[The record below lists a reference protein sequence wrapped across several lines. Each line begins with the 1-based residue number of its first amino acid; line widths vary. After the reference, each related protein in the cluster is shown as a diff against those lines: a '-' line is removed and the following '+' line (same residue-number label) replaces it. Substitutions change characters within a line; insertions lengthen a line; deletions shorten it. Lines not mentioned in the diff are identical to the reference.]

1 MPTATSVLTAFTGI
15 VAAISIAIYFFG
27 IPPDLKRKM
36 EKQALKTMG
45 ENKASYLVKDQIS
58 KMPAS
63 DQKDVKDFKKG
74 LGRVGGGLNN
84 PIGEKIGD
92 LGDDLT
98 KDFTGR

>member
-1 MPTATSVLTAFTGI
+1 
-15 VAAISIAIYFFG
+15 
-27 IPPDLKRKM
+27 
-36 EKQALKTMG
+36 
-45 ENKASYLVKDQIS
+45 
-58 KMPAS
+58 MPAS

-74 LGRVGGGLNN
+74 LGNVGGGLNN

>member
-1 MPTATSVLTAFTGI
+1 
-15 VAAISIAIYFFG
+15 
-27 IPPDLKRKM
+27 
-36 EKQALKTMG
+36 
-45 ENKASYLVKDQIS
+45 
-58 KMPAS
+58 MPAS

-74 LGRVGGGLNN
+74 LGNVTGGGLNN